1 MNLPLALLTIR
12 WMVRETFRQSLAS
25 RLFWVMLGISLISA
39 LFCLSVSVSGDTRL
53 PTSDSDIELR
63 LSQTAIDELGREKSR
78 SAPGVHLV
86 GGGLGLQL
94 SADALGREVARSE
107 GIDAPGGRVTFG
119 FGVFEAPLGRDRRDA
134 VRWLEIILAGA
145 VADTIGLFLVLI
157 WTAGF
162 VPTFFDPNQATI
174 LLAKPVPR
182 WSLVVGK
189 FVGVLIFVGLQ
200 AGVFVGLTWLA
211 LGAATGVF
219 DPTYLLTVPLVIIH
233 FAIFYSFS
241 VLLGIWTRNAVICVL
256 GTILFWAMCWGM
268 NFARHAVIA
277 HQVDNTSVK
286 SSMMLEVGYWVLPK
300 PGDMSIVVFQVLKDG
315 SVPDSAFPVPEF
327 AAVLNKKVVYP
338 ELSMLASL
346 AFSALM
352 LAIAARELHQ
362 VDY

>member
-25 RLFWVMLGISLISA
+25 RLFWVMLGLSLLGA

-53 PTSDSDIELR
+53 PTGPNDIELR
-63 LSQTAIDELGREKSR
+63 LSQDSIERLGREKSR
-78 SAPGVHLV
+78 LAPGVHLL
-86 GGGLGLQL
+86 GGGAGLQL
-94 SADALGREVARSE
+94 ASDALGREVAKSE
-107 GIDAPGGRVTFG
+107 GIDAPGGRVSFG
-119 FGVFEAPLGRDRRDA
+119 FGAFEAGLGRDRRDA
-134 VRWLEIILAGA
+134 VRWLEIILAG
-145 VADTIGLFLVLI
+145 VIADTIGLFLVLI

-162 VPTFFDPNQATI
+162 VPTFFDPNQATV

-189 FVGVLIFVGLQ
+189 FLGVLIFVGLQ
-200 AGVFVGLTWLA
+200 ATLFVGLTWLA
-211 LGAATGVF
+211 LGISTGVF
-219 DPTYLLTVPLVIIH
+219 DPTYLLTIPLVVIH

-241 VLLGIWTRNAVICVL
+241 VLLGIWTRSAVICVL
-256 GTILFWAMCWGM
+256 GTILFWAMCWGT

-277 HQVDNTSVK
+277 HQIGDESVK
-286 SSMMLEVGYWVLPK
+286 SSLMLEVGYWILPK
-300 PGDMSIVVFQVLKDG
+300 PGDMSIVLFRVLKD
-315 SVPDSAFPVPEF
+315 SSTSDNEYQIPEF
-327 AAVLNKKVVYP
+327 RAVLKEGVVYP

-362 VDY
+362 IDY